1 MTTTPDRPSSAA
13 EPVADVAL
21 DAVTADLVGTGRLMG
36 AAEYIAG
43 HLAAGQLKSA
53 ATPHALVKDVW
64 PDVDPVVVQEIFDRG
79 CATGWMGRGMYAR
92 PALHGE
98 ELALLQGQLAEAG
111 FHAMAGMVARSR
123 RLVAPVHPADGETGR
138 GH

>member
-1 MTTTPDRPSSAA
+1 VTAAPESPGPAEDQAA
-13 EPVADVAL
+13 EDAAWADGVL
-21 DAVTADLVGTGRLMG
+21 SGQVMS

-64 PDVDPVVVQEIFDRG
+64 PDLDPAVVQEIFNRG
-79 CATGWMGRGMYAR
+79 CATGWMGSQMYAR

-98 ELALLQGQLAEAG
+98 ELASLQGQLEGAA
-111 FHAMAGMVARSR
+111 FHAMGGMVAGSR
-123 RLVAPVHPADGETGR
+123 RLIDGRRLVHPADGEIGR
-138 GH
+138 AH